1 MRDTRAYYEHE
12 ASSVKVSH
20 PPHSSPQYSKP
31 LPSSNLSESIFQM
44 ALKTVIREILEER
57 FDDSSQPTK
66 ARAAVKWIA
75 F

>member
-1 MRDTRAYYEHE
+1 MSTKPV
-12 ASSVKVSH
+12 ASKQAIHLTAAPNTASRCHHQSF
-20 PPHSSPQYSKP
+20 
-31 LPSSNLSESIFQM
+31 LERIFQM
-44 ALKTVIREILEER
+44 VLKTVIREILEER